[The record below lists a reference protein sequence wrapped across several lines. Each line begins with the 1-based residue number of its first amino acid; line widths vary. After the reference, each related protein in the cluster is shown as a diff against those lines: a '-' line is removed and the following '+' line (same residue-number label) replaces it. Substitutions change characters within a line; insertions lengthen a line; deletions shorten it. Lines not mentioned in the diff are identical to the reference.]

1 MIDEDPDAELV
12 ARCLRGETEAF
23 EPLVERYQRP
33 LFNLAWRM
41 LGQLDDAIADS
52 RRALELTRDPLM
64 TTAPLAHRS
73 LGGAFMLRALCWVR
87 PSSLFTCSWES

>member
-33 LFNLAWRM
+33 LFNLVWRM
-41 LGQLDDAIADS
+41 LGDREDA
-52 RRALELTRDPLM
+52 RDVVQ
-64 TTAPLAHRS
+64 
-73 LGGAFMLRALCWVR
+73 GAFVKA
-87 PSSLFTCSWES
+87 WERLESFDHR